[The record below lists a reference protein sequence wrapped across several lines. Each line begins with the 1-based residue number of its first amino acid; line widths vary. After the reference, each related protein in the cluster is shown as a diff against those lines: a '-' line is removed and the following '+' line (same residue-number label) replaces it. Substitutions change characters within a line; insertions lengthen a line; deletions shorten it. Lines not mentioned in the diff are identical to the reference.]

1 MKLRLVWILPLA
13 IAVHAV
19 FFWGAHG
26 FIDKEGV
33 VFVSNYLAERPWLAA
48 IFDPHANDFGTFQA
62 RELSYAFD
70 YLNALLEHERF
81 AGRVRRTRWGPR
93 ELDLDLLW
101 MDDVI
106 LDEPGLTLPHP
117 RIPERPFVLEPL
129 AEIAPEWRHPQ
140 TSMSAR
146 EMLDALHAR
155 GDSTRSAGKH
165 T

>member
-1 MKLRLVWILPLA
+1 MRAAIAIGANLGDPELAVRAAIDWLRHHPDWRLVRASRLRRTEPW
-13 IAVHAV
+13 
-19 FFWGAHG
+19 
-26 FIDKEGV
+26 GV
-33 VFVSNYLAERPWLAA
+33 VDQPEFVNAVALVDTSWP
-48 IFDPHANDFGTFQA
+48 P
-62 RELSYAFD
+62 REV
-70 YLNALLEHERF
+70 LNALFEHERF